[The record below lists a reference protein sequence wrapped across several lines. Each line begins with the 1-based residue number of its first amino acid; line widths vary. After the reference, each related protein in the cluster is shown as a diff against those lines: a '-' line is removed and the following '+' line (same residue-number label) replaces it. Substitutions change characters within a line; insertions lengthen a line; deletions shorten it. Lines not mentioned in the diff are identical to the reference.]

1 MCRLPEPVSAIA
13 RRLQAEKPPVPVWV
27 MDEAN
32 VLDRKIELLPLPF
45 RRPGKVRIFEPLPEP
60 RNLDRIR
67 RREEN
72 LEAYGIAQHCP
83 IHPAAYSSRK

>member
-13 RRLQAEKPPVPVWV
+13 RRLHAEKPPIPFCF

-32 VLDRKIELLPLPF
+32 VLDRKIELLPLLS
-45 RRPGKVRIFEPLPEP
+45 RRPGKVRIFELLPEP
-60 RNLDRIR
+60 RNLDRVR